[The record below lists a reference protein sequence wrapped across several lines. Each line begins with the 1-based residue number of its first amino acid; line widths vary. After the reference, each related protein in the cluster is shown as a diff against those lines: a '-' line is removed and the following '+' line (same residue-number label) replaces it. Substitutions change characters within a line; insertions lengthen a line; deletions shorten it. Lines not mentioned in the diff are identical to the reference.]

1 VAGWLCPDRLC
12 PDWLCPDW
20 LCPDWLCPDWLGGA
34 ELGIKGEGLLP
45 VAACPAEVAG
55 GIVGV
60 AEAVVGAGPL
70 VLVTDLAAQ
79 AERRGVLGASTAR
92 IPGDEQDLT
101 EAVERVGFTGLVADL
116 PA

>member
-1 VAGWLCPDRLC
+1 MPDR
-12 PDWLCPDW
+12 
-20 LCPDWLCPDWLGGA
+20 LCPDWLGGA
-34 ELGIKGEGLLP
+34 ELGIEGEGLLP
-45 VAACPAEVAG
+45 VAAGPTEVAG

-60 AEAVVGAGPL
+60 AEAVVGASPL

-79 AERRGVLGASTAR
+79 VERLGVLGASTA
-92 IPGDEQDLT
+92 GLAGGEQDLT